1 MGSISRTQRSCTV
14 RVSLCAVS
22 ETILFWGR
30 ERILPRMSNIALSD
44 FGFFKMWPRRLF
56 WGKDKDGLLIKR
68 EVPELQRP
76 GVYIL
81 YRGDEL
87 YYVGRAN
94 KLFSRLHDHS
104 NKITDE
110 YYAHWDYF
118 SAFAL
123 AETVKDHRKKIL
135 ELEAILIAAMPR
147 ASNRSTPRFRRV
159 RIPKSL
165 VISEFQ
171 EIR

>member
-1 MGSISRTQRSCTV
+1 
-14 RVSLCAVS
+14 
-22 ETILFWGR
+22 
-30 ERILPRMSNIALSD
+30 MSNIELDD
-44 FGFFKMWPRRLF
+44 FKFFRMWPRHLLQR
-56 WGKDKDGLLIKR
+56 KDKHGLLIKR

-87 YYVGRAN
+87 YYVGKAN
-94 KLFSRLHDHS
+94 RLFSRLHDHS

-118 SAFAL
+118 SAFSL
-123 AETVKDHRKKIL
+123 TETVKDTRAKIT

-147 ASNRSTPRFRRV
+147 ATNRSTPRFQRV

-165 VISEFQ
+165 LISTP
-171 EIR
+171 